1 MITFPKFKIIYLEVL
16 LLKTCKAK
24 PKVKTGM
31 AIGKCSTACIKEL
44 SKFIT
49 QTKEWNLVQAL
60 IEHGTVPDVKCIEIA
75 MAHCSNE
82 DNALYLIK
90 QVEKA
95 QHSICYDTLLS
106 LAIDKRWNNNFV
118 SHCLKNGA
126 KIAAKQ
132 VWTVLLWKNSP
143 EKDNLLKLMVSQD
156 KAMDVRNKKG
166 QLPLE
171 FLLQEGRSNTA
182 LTLLEFNL
190 DTSKIDMIKTI
201 QTLKKYDADKNPI
214 RILCR
219 IIENK
224 KTNHDLLKEELTKA
238 LMYAF
243 KNSRYE
249 VAAVLIEYGADIK
262 SCVDE
267 STTIIHVATDIVLRT
282 SGK

>member
-1 MITFPKFKIIYLEVL
+1 MITLPKFKLIYLEVL
-16 LLKTCKAK
+16 LLETCKAK
-24 PKVKTGM
+24 PKLKTGM
-31 AIGKCSTACIKEL
+31 AIGKCSTACVKEL

-49 QTKEWNLVQAL
+49 QTKEWKLVQAL
-60 IEHGTVPDVKCIEIA
+60 IEHGTVPDVRCIEIA
-75 MAHCSNE
+75 MTHCSSE
-82 DNALYLIK
+82 DDALYLIK

-95 QHSICYDTLLS
+95 QHSICYNTLLS
-106 LAIDKRWNNNFV
+106 SAVDKRWNNNFV
-118 SHCLKNGA
+118 SHCLQYGA
-126 KIAAKQ
+126 KLAAKQ
-132 VWTVLLWKNSP
+132 IWTVLLWKNSP

-156 KAMDVRNKKG
+156 IAMDVRNKKG

-171 FLLQEGRSNTA
+171 SLLQEGRSNTA

-190 DTSKIDMIKTI
+190 DTSMIDIIKTI
-201 QTLKKYDADKNPI
+201 QTLKKYSADKHPI
-214 RILCR
+214 KILCR

-224 KTNHDLLKEELTKA
+224 KINPDLLKEELTEA

-249 VAAVLIEYGADIK
+249 VAAVLIDYGADIK

-267 STTIIHVATDIVLRT
+267 STTIVHVATDIVLRT